1 MPNRALPLRLAAAAL
16 LAAAGSSLG
25 AAPRHVPAYQ
35 ADFPDPFIV
44 EHRGRYIAYST
55 NSGGINLPMLVS
67 RDLTNWQVV
76 IDPRR
81 PGKRLD
87 AMPALAPWVEEGRTW
102 APEVIR
108 LGNRWLLYYTA
119 RNKAR
124 QTQCVGVAVAPS
136 PYGPFRDSSKQ
147 PLVCQYGIGGTI
159 DAHPFR
165 DSDGRLYLYYKSD
178 ENSVRRPY
186 TDIWGQRLSPD
197 GLRVIGRPVPL
208 VRNERESWEHH
219 VVEAPTMLRTE
230 NGYVLL
236 FSANHYGWES
246 NERLSPYAIGYARCR
261 TPLGPCSDA
270 KENPILYSYN
280 DPRAG
285 CLSGPGHQVV
295 FTARGRRYI
304 AFHAWATRGDCRPA
318 EPRERN
324 MYIAPFSLE
333 RGSPVIGPSLRPVP
347 TKGRR

>member
-1 MPNRALPLRLAAAAL
+1 
-16 LAAAGSSLG
+16 
-25 AAPRHVPAYQ
+25 
-35 ADFPDPFIV
+35 
-44 EHRGRYIAYST
+44 
-55 NSGGINLPMLVS
+55 
-67 RDLTNWQVV
+67 
-76 IDPRR
+76 
-81 PGKRLD
+81 
-87 AMPALAPWVEEGRTW
+87 
-102 APEVIR
+102 
-108 LGNRWLLYYTA
+108 
-119 RNKAR
+119 
-124 QTQCVGVAVAPS
+124 
-136 PYGPFRDSSKQ
+136 
-147 PLVCQYGIGGTI
+147 
-159 DAHPFR
+159 
-165 DSDGRLYLYYKSD
+165 
-178 ENSVRRPY
+178 
-186 TDIWGQRLSPD
+186 
-197 GLRVIGRPVPL
+197 
-208 VRNERESWEHH
+208 
-219 VVEAPTMLRTE
+219 MLRTE